1 MDTTEFIRNV
11 NAHSLEEL
19 APYEEQHV
27 AWSMDGKQILAHAAT
42 LADLYREID
51 RRGITEYV
59 VDYIPSPD
67 ISTLGGDI
75 STLAGELD

>member
-1 MDTTEFIRNV
+1 MGTTEFIHNV

-27 AWSMDGKQILAHAAT
+27 AWSMDGKQILAHAPT

-51 RRGITEYV
+51 RRGLTEYV
-59 VDYIPSPD
+59 VGFVPSPD
-67 ISTLGGDI
+67 ISFLGG
-75 STLAGELD
+75 GMG

>member
-1 MDTTEFIRNV
+1 MDTTEFIHNV

-42 LADLYREID
+42 LAELYRKID
-51 RRGITEYV
+51 QRGLTEYV
-59 VDYIPSPD
+59 VGFVPSPD
-67 ISTLGGDI
+67 ISDLGGG
-75 STLAGELD
+75 LG